1 MGPILHTLHPG
12 PSFKTNWPNKRT
24 KETTIRQYVFS
35 DHVFSDHD
43 DDIRWQSPAFVF
55 WLASNHQTSDLHH
68 TAAVCSFPNFRIGE
82 ALKRKDVPR
91 TASPRG
97 RWELDIYWIST
108 GYLLGILTNWWL
120 TNELWF
126 SWWSSAHSWTC
137 WTRWDLGCLCP
148 GIRTWRKVSIIIPSC
163 KCDNLI
169 ESLHFVLVMIL

>member
-1 MGPILHTLHPG
+1 MNNQISLKVLAPKHPQQSHWLVVSQCFIFACRLSLRISESKHGPILHTLHPG

-108 GYLLGILTNWWL
+108 GYLN
-120 TNELWF
+120 
-126 SWWSSAHSWTC
+126 
-137 WTRWDLGCLCP
+137 
-148 GIRTWRKVSIIIPSC
+148 
-163 KCDNLI
+163 
-169 ESLHFVLVMIL
+169 